1 LAAFSY
7 TLTLLIINTK
17 PDHGRV
23 ESQEKKGDAAPHP
36 PKKMQWAEL
45 PRTKNISPKNTK
57 EVKQFAG
64 IAVKVVLETLNFC
77 QVRPCRIRA
86 IVATKG

>member
-1 LAAFSY
+1 
-7 TLTLLIINTK
+7 
-17 PDHGRV
+17 
-23 ESQEKKGDAAPHP
+23 
-36 PKKMQWAEL
+36 MQWAEL
-45 PRTKNISPKNTK
+45 ARTKNISPKNTK

-64 IAVKVVLETLNFC
+64 IAVKVVLETLNFS